1 MDPDDE
7 TAEDV
12 DDDSG
17 NGQVNIDIEDI
28 EEELDLH
35 FPVVGDNNAAGVRI
49 PNGFHQDN
57 EEEDDDDSDDDFLD
71 ADDEEIPLQ
80 PRIMLGGALHRVD
93 DSSDDDE
100 DDDEGEEEE
109 TREAFDRELPGRHAY
124 LGEGVEVT
132 KVQYTIQILFKL
144 KTVYE
149 RWVEDWFWMMVTW

>member
-17 NGQVNIDIEDI
+17 NGQVNIDYEDI

-35 FPVVGDNNAAGVRI
+35 FPVVGDNNADAAAAGVRI

-57 EEEDDDDSDDDFLD
+57 EEEDDEDSDDDFLD

-93 DSSDDDE
+93 DSSDDD
-100 DDDEGEEEE
+100 DDDNGGEEEN

-132 KVQYTIQILFKL
+132 
-144 KTVYE
+144 
-149 RWVEDWFWMMVTW
+149 

>member
-17 NGQVNIDIEDI
+17 NGQVNIDFEDI

-35 FPVVGDNNAAGVRI
+35 FPVVGDNNAAAAGVRI

-57 EEEDDDDSDDDFLD
+57 EEEDDDDSDDNFLD

-80 PRIMLGGALHRVD
+80 PRIMLGGAFHRVD
-93 DSSDDDE
+93 DSSDDD
-100 DDDEGEEEE
+100 DDDNEGEEED

-144 KTVYE
+144 QTVYE
-149 RWVEDWFWMMVTW
+149 RWVED